1 MRGTEENM
9 HGGVRFLSTEG
20 AEGARAQFYPPSN
33 GRSYRKKNEVMKG

>member
-20 AEGARAQFYPPSN
+20 AEGAMAQFYPLTIEME
-33 GRSYRKKNEVMKG
+33 GATERRTKL